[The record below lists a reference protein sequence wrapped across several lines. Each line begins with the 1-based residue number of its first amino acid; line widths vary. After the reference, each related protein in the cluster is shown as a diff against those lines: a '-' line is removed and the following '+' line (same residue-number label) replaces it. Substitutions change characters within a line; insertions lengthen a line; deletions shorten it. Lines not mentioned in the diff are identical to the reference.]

1 MGNIV
6 ILDENTA
13 NKIAAG
19 EVIERPASVIKELV
33 ENSMDAGAGIISIEI
48 KNGGVSYM
56 KVTDNGCGLAEDDV
70 EIAFERHATSKIRS
84 ADDLDSISSMGFR
97 GEALASI
104 AAVSS
109 VQLVTRTRNGS
120 QGTRIEITGGKVT
133 DVRPT
138 GCPAGTAI
146 TVRDLFF
153 NTPARFKFLK
163 KDTTEA
169 GYVSD
174 IISRI
179 ALGNPQISF
188 RLTANGSTVLHTPG
202 NSDPLSAI
210 FSIYGK
216 EVSKAVNT
224 VDYDDGKVRIT
235 GFAGKPEIARAS
247 RAWQSIY
254 INRRFIRSK
263 TVSSAIDEAYNTF
276 LMKKRYAFAVLNI
289 ELNPVLVDVNV
300 HPSKMEVKFSSE
312 QDIFRAVNNALL
324 NSLHQQSGIRTLQPE
339 TKDRNLFR
347 MNPGKPAP
355 GVEYRQMNIDT
366 GYKPGNTQEYRTAT
380 VKAEPPEVKDF
391 GAKES
396 SHEQKGPQV
405 QEYSQRHEY
414 PRVMEREEHE
424 YPAGGAAKSIEA
436 AKEFF
441 PPLQELIPDKANE
454 DYEVKPPQN
463 DRIVL
468 SEARIIGQVFSTYIL
483 LQQDNDLILVDQHA
497 AHERVKY
504 EELKARYE
512 SGGPMSQYLLSPVS
526 VELTYQEHEFLEEH
540 SDFFHGLGFQFE
552 GFGSN
557 SVILRAVPAGESG
570 NIRELFMEVL
580 DFLMKNGRNKNSMPA
595 DETLFMMAC
604 KAAVKANYS
613 LGEPEIRTLLERL
626 SRVENPYTCPHG
638 RPSAIKLR
646 KYDLE
651 KMFKRIV

>member
-33 ENSMDAGAGIISIEI
+33 ENSIDAGAGVISVEI

-56 KVTDNGCGLAEDDV
+56 KVSDNGCGLAEDDV
-70 EIAFERHATSKIRS
+70 EIAFERHATSKLRS
-84 ADDLDSISSMGFR
+84 ADELDSISSMGFR

-109 VQLVTRTRNGS
+109 VQLTTRTRDS
-120 QGTRIEITGGKVT
+120 HQGTRIDISGGKVM
-133 DVRPT
+133 DVKPT

-188 RLTANGSTVLHTPG
+188 RLTANGATVLHTPG
-202 NSDPLSAI
+202 NSDQLSAV

-224 VDYDDGKVRIT
+224 VDYDDGKVKIT
-235 GFAGKPEIARAS
+235 GYAGKPEIARAS
-247 RAWQSIY
+247 RTYQSVY

-276 LMKKRYAFAVLNI
+276 LMKNRHAFVVLNI

-300 HPSKMEVKFSSE
+300 HPSKMEVKFSNE
-312 QDIFRAVNNALL
+312 QDVFRAVYNALS
-324 NSLHQQSGIRTLQPE
+324 NSLQQQSGIRAFQPE
-339 TKDRNLFR
+339 LKERSLFR
-347 MNPGKPAP
+347 MTPEKTVPRP
-355 GVEYRQMNIDT
+355 EYRQMNIDT
-366 GYKPGNTQEYRTAT
+366 GYKPAFRNEPYAAPAAEEAPRVAETQKDLYQAAGTAGPFHGPT
-380 VKAEPPEVKDF
+380 GMPVET
-391 GAKES
+391 AKEMS
-396 SHEQKGPQV
+396 PTAETEITEKTDEMALP
-405 QEYSQRHEY
+405 
-414 PRVMEREEHE
+414 
-424 YPAGGAAKSIEA
+424 
-436 AKEFF
+436 
-441 PPLQELIPDKANE
+441 
-454 DYEVKPPQN
+454 N
-463 DRIVL
+463 DRLLL
-468 SEARIIGQVFSTYIL
+468 SEARIIGQAFSTYIL

-497 AHERVKY
+497 AHERIMY

-512 SGGPMSQYLLSPVS
+512 SGSAMSQYLVSPVS

-540 SDFFHGLGFQFE
+540 SDFFSGLGFQFE

-557 SVILRAVPAGESG
+557 SVILRAVPAETG

-604 KAAVKANYS
+604 KAAVKANSS